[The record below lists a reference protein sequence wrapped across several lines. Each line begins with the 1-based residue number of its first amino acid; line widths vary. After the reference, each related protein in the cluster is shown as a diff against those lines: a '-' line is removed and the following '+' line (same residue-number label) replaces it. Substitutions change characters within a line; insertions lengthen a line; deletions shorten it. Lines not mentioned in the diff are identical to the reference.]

1 MTGTT
6 SQPATGQPA
15 CPRPAGGLPTGASA
29 GAHRY
34 QRWSG
39 RLSSS
44 RWTWL
49 AIAATGIRHAFA
61 HAKTRTL
68 VTSAVMLVLAAGL
81 IFFLIA
87 QLEQL
92 VGSEEA
98 PGILNFTKTLL
109 GVDLSEVA
117 NLADYRTLVWRT
129 AFIFML
135 RIELFWVLI
144 MVARVGPGLIAD
156 DLKARALPIYFS
168 KPLAPYTYLL
178 GKWLV
183 VATFIG
189 LVLTVPNLL
198 SLVVGTMLTGGL
210 QTWGETFGLGL
221 DLAISGFAV
230 MVVGG
235 WAVLAMSSMTSDKR
249 YATVGWLAICLL
261 PSTTQ
266 AILNDQLT
274 AGAREGLLGSLSLRD
289 NVLILTEWLFDLRN
303 AWAATSLDTTVF
315 EAALMRP
322 VNPLYPALVLL
333 FVVVLSMVVC
343 YRRVVRFSR
352 AASNL

>member
-6 SQPATGQPA
+6 STGQPA
-15 CPRPAGGLPTGASA
+15 SWAALPSGTSDA
-29 GAHRY
+29 AHRY

-39 RLSSS
+39 RLSSR

-49 AIAATGIRHAFA
+49 AIAVSGIRHAFA

-68 VTSAVMLVLAAGL
+68 VTSAVMLVIAAGI
-81 IFFLIA
+81 IFFLVA

-92 VGSEEA
+92 VGREEA

-109 GVDLSEVA
+109 GVDLSEVT

-135 RIELFWVLI
+135 RIEVFWVLI
-144 MVARVGPGLIAD
+144 IVARVGPGLIAD

-168 KPLAPYTYLL
+168 KPLAPLTYIL

-198 SLVVGTMLTGGL
+198 SLIVGTMLTGGL

-221 DLAISGFAV
+221 DLAVSGFAV

-261 PSTTQ
+261 PATAQ
-266 AILNDQLT
+266 AILDENLSPRAT
-274 AGAREGLLGSLSLRD
+274 EGLLGSLSLRD
-289 NVLILTEWLFDLRN
+289 NVLILTEWLFDLRS
-303 AWAATSLDTTVF
+303 AWAATSLDTRVF

-322 VNPLYPALVLL
+322 VDPLYPALVLL
-333 FVVVLSMVVC
+333 FVTVLSMVVC